1 MNSKLPNMRHLFF
14 ISLVIIS
21 TNIFAQQKSYYYQI
35 PDTSAVYTAAT
46 VAARMV
52 DGLGFR
58 YFWATEGLTETD
70 LNYKPS
76 DSTRTSYETLEHING
91 LTQVLLNAVNKKPT
105 KSSAGNKKLS
115 FTELREST
123 LKNIQAASEILKN
136 PGARLEDFDM
146 VFERASGNVRY
157 PFWNLINGPVADA
170 LWHVGQVVSFRRASG
185 NPLPKGVNVLQGTK
199 SN

>member
-1 MNSKLPNMRHLFF
+1 MKKIFFLAITLFL
-14 ISLVIIS
+14 SVTTDL
-21 TNIFAQQKSYYYQI
+21 FAQQKPYYYQL
-35 PDTSAVYTAAT
+35 PDTPAVYAAAT

-76 DSTRTSYETLEHING
+76 DSARTSFETLEHING
-91 LTQVLLNAVNKKPT
+91 LVEVLLNAVNKTST
-105 KSSAGNKKLS
+105 KSVAGNKKLS
-115 FTELREST
+115 FAALREQT
-123 LKNIQAASEILKN
+123 LKNIKAASEILKKS
-136 PGARLEDFDM
+136 GAMLEEFDM
-146 VFERASGNVRY
+146 VFERSDGSSTRY

-170 LWHVGQVVSFRRASG
+170 LWHVGQVVSFRRGSG

-199 SN
+199 SD